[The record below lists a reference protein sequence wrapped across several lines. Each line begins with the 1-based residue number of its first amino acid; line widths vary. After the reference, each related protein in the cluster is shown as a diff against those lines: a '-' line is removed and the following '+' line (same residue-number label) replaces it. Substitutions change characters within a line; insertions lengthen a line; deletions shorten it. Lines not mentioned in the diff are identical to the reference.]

1 MSIAEIV
8 TKSLEAFM
16 PTLLSNLV
24 SIAVDTVADSQII
37 YNNIT
42 KPLVVSIQ
50 TVAEDYKPYVVA
62 IVILFLFMIV
72 LQVVTLVCVV
82 IIGGVDYCTRQR
94 QTRAMAGNQV
104 ERI

>member
-24 SIAVDTVADSQII
+24 STAVDTFADSQII

-82 IIGGVDYCTRQR
+82 IIGIQSHQD
-94 QTRAMAGNQV
+94 
-104 ERI
+104 